1 MVTMAKV
8 FYCGG
13 LSGRLGILRAVVP
26 VADLQ
31 TVLSNDRSRYL
42 GKSFP
47 KIKEAGTVIQIA
59 PDEQGLWKAGFYR
72 ATKGPQDF
80 EDQLRGLKQ
89 GS

>member
-1 MVTMAKV
+1 MAKV

-13 LSGRLGILRAVVP
+13 LSGRLGILRSVVP

-31 TVLSNDRSRYL
+31 TVLSNDRSKYL

-47 KIKEAGTVIQIA
+47 KMKEAGTAIQVA
-59 PDEQGLWKAGFYR
+59 SDEQGRSKAGFYR
-72 ATKGPQDF
+72 ATKGPHDF
-80 EDQLRGLKQ
+80 EDHLRGLKQ

>member
-1 MVTMAKV
+1 MVIIAKV

-26 VADLQ
+26 VTDLQ
-31 TVLSNDRSRYL
+31 SVLSKYCSKYL

-47 KIKEAGTVIQIA
+47 KIKEAGTVIQVA

-72 ATKGPQDF
+72 ATKGPHDF
-80 EDQLRGLKQ
+80 EDHLRDLKQ
-89 GS
+89 G